1 MIRGWEGIFVVSP
14 TVRPQSSKVSHPGP
28 AVIHPNRSSQRC
40 RATLRALGET
50 ALIHAMPSTA
60 ALAAAVILA
69 VAPGIAAASAGATS
83 PFDSA
88 RTALLNPDRPGCLLE
103 PAGDAGL
110 LVALDRMYRMEYVAA
125 DSAFAA
131 ALPAG
136 SPGRDYFR
144 GLNLLHRFVD
154 RGDAWALS
162 RAESLWTALSET
174 GTPDSPEGRS
184 SPMAPLYRGL
194 STLQLSYAANLRGE
208 RLRALRLGR
217 KAAGQLEPLRE
228 LAEAGAALALYDYY
242 KAALLKGVDW
252 LPFVEADPEGA
263 MRRLETAVSRSRYL
277 REALQTSLIWLYYDA
292 RRLEEGMA
300 LIDGFLARY
309 PANRTYRQIRGD
321 FLFRRAMYSAD
332 SSAARQDLVK
342 ALDIHDSLLAEYG
355 RLQESCPP
363 PECIPTGYLSAVGNQ
378 VKIHARLGHPDLRRK
393 HIGIWSSSKFAP
405 YLSWLPESLRRE
417 VDSQR
422 K

>member
-1 MIRGWEGIFVVSP
+1 LTGTTLIRPLSP
-14 TVRPQSSKVSHPGP
+14 A
-28 AVIHPNRSSQRC
+28 AV
-40 RATLRALGET
+40 
-50 ALIHAMPSTA
+50 
-60 ALAAAVILA
+60 LAAALA
-69 VAPGIAAASAGATS
+69 VAPGTAAASADATA
-83 PFDSA
+83 PFDAA
-88 RTALLNPDRPGCLLE
+88 RAALLNPDRPGCLLE

-110 LVALDRMYRMEYVAA
+110 LAALDRMYRMEYDAA

-131 ALPAG
+131 ALPKG

-162 RAESLWTALSET
+162 RAESLWSAVS
-174 GTPDSPEGRS
+174 GTRPPASREGSS
-184 SPMAPLYRGL
+184 SPTAHLYRGL
-194 STLQLSYAANLRGE
+194 STLQLSYVANLRGE

-263 MRRLETAVSRSRYL
+263 MRRLESAVSRSRYL

-321 FLFRRAMYSAD
+321 FLFRRAMFSRD
-332 SSAARQDLVK
+332 SSAARMDLVR

-355 RLQESCPP
+355 RLLGSCPP
-363 PECIPTGYLSAVGNQ
+363 PGCIPIGYLSAVGNQ
-378 VKIHARLGHPDLRRK
+378 VKLHARLGHPDLLRK

-405 YLSWLPESLRRE
+405 YLSWVPGSLRRE
-417 VDSQR
+417 VDAQS